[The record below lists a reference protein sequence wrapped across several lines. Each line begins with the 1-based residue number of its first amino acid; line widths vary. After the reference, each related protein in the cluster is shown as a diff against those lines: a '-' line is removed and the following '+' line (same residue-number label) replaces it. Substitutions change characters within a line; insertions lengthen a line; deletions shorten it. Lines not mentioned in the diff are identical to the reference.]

1 MFKIRIKFKKF
12 YFIYKIDNQQLKEN
26 LSKLENIQDQ
36 QNKILNDKSEQMN
49 NLLKGS
55 FKMI

>member
-1 MFKIRIKFKKF
+1 
-12 YFIYKIDNQQLKEN
+12 

-49 NLLKGS
+49 KLLKGYTMLS
-55 FKMI
+55 FK